1 MRGGTKAKGKGVM
14 PVSVEDCIQWLD
26 HLDEGA
32 TIWDTDIKFIDRIRS
47 ALEVFTE
54 LTSADIRQDRL
65 L

>member
-1 MRGGTKAKGKGVM
+1 MTDNLD
-14 PVSVEDCIQWLD
+14 DCIQWLD